1 MTQAIYEVASRRRER
16 LGSVRKCRE
25 DSKGLSMATLSIG
38 YLSMKR
44 GAPMLSESG
53 YSNLG
58 TASSGNEIGEQ
69 IKLLRELWADAFNA
83 RDLETSLLFYADD
96 AVVLPPNGI
105 AVRGASAIRDLL
117 KSMFDAG
124 APKGKFEQN
133 QIEYSGNMAV
143 EVGDYTVLMHA
154 DGSARQDK
162 GRYMATW
169 RRQENGEFRITVN
182 VWSTN

>member
-1 MTQAIYEVASRRRER
+1 
-16 LGSVRKCRE
+16 
-25 DSKGLSMATLSIG
+25 
-38 YLSMKR
+38 
-44 GAPMLSESG
+44 MLSQSG
-53 YSNLG
+53 YSSLG
-58 TASSGNEIGEQ
+58 TASSGKGIGEQ
-69 IKLLRELWADAFNA
+69 IKRLRESWADAFNA
-83 RDLETSLLFYADD
+83 RDLETLLFFYADD

-105 AVRGASAIRDLL
+105 AVRGVEAIRDLL

-124 APKGKFEQN
+124 HSEGKFEQS

-143 EVGDYTVLMHA
+143 EVGAYTVQTHGD
-154 DGSARQDK
+154 DGTRQDT

>member
-1 MTQAIYEVASRRRER
+1 
-16 LGSVRKCRE
+16 
-25 DSKGLSMATLSIG
+25 
-38 YLSMKR
+38 
-44 GAPMLSESG
+44 MLSESG
-53 YSNLG
+53 YSSPG
-58 TASSGNEIGEQ
+58 IASSGKGIDEQ
-69 IKLLRELWADAFNA
+69 IKRLRELWAEAFNA

-105 AVRGASAIRDLL
+105 AVRGAEAIRDLL

-124 APKGKFEQN
+124 HSEGKFEQS

-143 EVGDYTVLMHA
+143 EVGAYTVQTHG
-154 DGSARQDK
+154 DGGTRQDT

>member
-1 MTQAIYEVASRRRER
+1 
-16 LGSVRKCRE
+16 
-25 DSKGLSMATLSIG
+25 
-38 YLSMKR
+38 
-44 GAPMLSESG
+44 MLSQSG
-53 YSNLG
+53 YSSLG
-58 TASSGNEIGEQ
+58 TASSGKGIGEQ
-69 IKLLRELWADAFNA
+69 IKRLRELWADAFNA
-83 RDLETSLLFYADD
+83 RDLETSLFFYADD

-105 AVRGASAIRDLL
+105 AVRGVEAIRDLL

-124 APKGKFEQN
+124 HSEGKFEQS

-143 EVGDYTVLMHA
+143 EVGAYTVQTHGD
-154 DGSARQDK
+154 DGTRQDT

>member
-1 MTQAIYEVASRRRER
+1 
-16 LGSVRKCRE
+16 
-25 DSKGLSMATLSIG
+25 
-38 YLSMKR
+38 
-44 GAPMLSESG
+44 MLSQSG
-53 YSNLG
+53 YSSLG
-58 TASSGNEIGEQ
+58 TASSGKGIGEQ
-69 IKLLRELWADAFNA
+69 IKRLRELWADAFNA
-83 RDLETSLLFYADD
+83 RDLETSLFFYADD

-105 AVRGASAIRDLL
+105 AVRGAEAIRDLL

-124 APKGKFEQN
+124 HSEGKFEQS

-143 EVGDYTVLMHA
+143 EVGAYTVQTHGD
-154 DGSARQDK
+154 DGTRQDT

>member
-1 MTQAIYEVASRRRER
+1 MW
-16 LGSVRKCRE
+16 
-25 DSKGLSMATLSIG
+25 
-38 YLSMKR
+38 
-44 GAPMLSESG
+44 SESS
-53 YSNLG
+53 YSSLG
-58 TASSGNEIGEQ
+58 TAPSENEIGEQ
-69 IKLLRELWADAFNA
+69 ITRLRQLWVDAFNA

-96 AVVLPPNGI
+96 AVVLPPSGV
-105 AVRGASAIRDLL
+105 AVRGAEAIRDLL

-124 APKGKFEQN
+124 HPEGKFEQN

-143 EVGDYTVLMHA
+143 EVGDYTVLVHA
-154 DGSARQDK
+154 DGGTRQDT

>member
-1 MTQAIYEVASRRRER
+1 
-16 LGSVRKCRE
+16 
-25 DSKGLSMATLSIG
+25 
-38 YLSMKR
+38 
-44 GAPMLSESG
+44 MLSESG
-53 YSNLG
+53 YSSLG
-58 TASSGNEIGEQ
+58 TASSGKEIDEQ
-69 IKLLRELWADAFNA
+69 IKRLRELWAEAFNA

-105 AVRGASAIRDLL
+105 AVRGVEAIRDLL

-124 APKGKFEQN
+124 HSEGKFEQS

-143 EVGDYTVLMHA
+143 EVGAYTVQTHG
-154 DGSARQDK
+154 DGGTRQDT